1 MECVQALRRQ
11 TIISNMEILIID
23 NHSDD
28 DSIGILRSHLKGIEG
43 IRVLETANNLGFGRG
58 YDAGIRQARGK
69 YILMNNP
76 DKKLQPEAVAMMVE
90 KMESDAAIGILA
102 PKLMH
107 EDTSVRLSARA
118 FPRPLDVVIKRTF
131 LRGAFPGRMRRYLGL
146 DHSQDLERETDWVVG
161 GCLLMRADL
170 YRKIGGFDPRYF
182 LFFEDIDL
190 CRACW
195 KAGKR
200 VLYFPQAVGL
210 DRKRRLSEM
219 NALQMLLKKTG
230 RAHIASA
237 VRYFHKWG
245 IRT

>member
-1 MECVQALRRQ
+1 MQSPPLVSAVILNFRAGLKTVECVQALRRQ

-118 FPRPLDVVIKRTF
+118 FPPPARCRDQTNVFAGRIPGSHAPLSGTRSLARSGTRNGLGGGGMPLDAR
-131 LRGAFPGRMRRYLGL
+131 
-146 DHSQDLERETDWVVG
+146 
-161 GCLLMRADL
+161 
-170 YRKIGGFDPRYF
+170 
-182 LFFEDIDL
+182 
-190 CRACW
+190 
-195 KAGKR
+195 
-200 VLYFPQAVGL
+200 
-210 DRKRRLSEM
+210 
-219 NALQMLLKKTG
+219 
-230 RAHIASA
+230 
-237 VRYFHKWG
+237 
-245 IRT
+245 